1 MQDLH
6 YRTLAAP
13 SAREFNANWKEQ
25 LGLPNPEGVATQWKG
40 AFATSIN
47 WEKC

>member
-1 MQDLH
+1 M
-6 YRTLAAP
+6 P
-13 SAREFNANWKEQ
+13 IGKSQ

-47 WEKC
+47 WANAK